1 MNKLIDYIKKH
12 SITDIALIIVS
23 IIVGSILLGNHSILP
38 VTDIGRELFLPEQIL
53 KGYVPYKDITL
64 IYFPFAYYINAFVYK
79 IFGVSVNSLIIWQ
92 TILCIIFMI
101 MFYLLSRGFLNRR
114 ISLLLSLLVIFS
126 CIFNKLTLFSYIFPY
141 SYATVYG
148 IFGFFASAFCFVKL
162 FKTNNI
168 KYVYLAAL
176 ASGFSI
182 SCKME
187 FFTCLIFLVI
197 GLLLYRRLKFVQ
209 YFKVFLIICIF
220 PAIEILILFLQ
231 GVSWQNIHDA
241 FDFIKAFS
249 TSAIMTDF
257 LTFQGLYLF
266 DYINFTKDAVYYTRA
281 LLGIITACYIAL
293 FIYKK
298 YHSIFIIFLIPYML
312 FFICF
317 YIERDFLFVHSLWVA
332 LPMILFLLT
341 AIFIKPLFQE
351 NKAIF
356 IFLIFSLLIS
366 QREFFH
372 LKLFLYGS
380 YYFPFLIL
388 SLCILIDKFCPE
400 EIFEINTEKLL
411 ILVLILLN
419 IFYINY
425 LGILWKETPSQL
437 ITNSPKGSL
446 YTEKDVAKI
455 LNQAFEFIENNIDK
469 NASILVLPEGNII
482 NYFSNRKVDLH
493 CFMMDRLYHDAYGE
507 EKAKAIIEKTNSDY
521 IVITKLKRKKTETI
535 FERDFLY
542 YKKSNVSAKYIYDN
556 YDIIFR
562 RCILTEKR
570 EKDIFLIILKKKK

>member
-1 MNKLIDYIKKH
+1 MTKIIDYIKKH
-12 SITDIALIIVS
+12 SIIDIVLITIS

-38 VTDIGRELFLPEQIL
+38 AIDIGRELFLPEQIL

-64 IYFPFAYYINAFVYK
+64 IYFPLAYYINAFVYK
-79 IFGVSVNSLIIWQ
+79 ILGVSVSSLLIWQ

-114 ISLLLSLLVIFS
+114 ISLLLSLLVISS
-126 CIFNKLTLFSYIFPY
+126 CIFSRSALFSYIFPY
-141 SYATVYG
+141 SYANVYG
-148 IFGFFASAFCFVKL
+148 IFGFFVCAFCFVKL

-249 TSAIMTDF
+249 NTNVMINF
-257 LTFQGLYLF
+257 LTYQGLYLF
-266 DYINFTKDAVYYTRA
+266 NYIGFVKDAIYFTKE
-281 LLGIITACYIAL
+281 LLDITIECFLAL

-298 YHSIFIIFLIPYML
+298 YRLVFVLPLVSYML
-312 FFICF
+312 FVVCF
-317 YIERDFLFVHSLWVA
+317 GFEDYSIHLHLLWVA
-332 LPMILFLLT
+332 LPIILFLLT
-341 AIFIKPLFQE
+341 AIFIKPIFQE

-372 LKLFLYGS
+372 LKLFVYGS
-380 YYFPFLIL
+380 YCFPFLIL
-388 SLCILIDKFCPE
+388 SLCILIDKFCPK
-400 EIFEINTEKLL
+400 EIFEVRTEKLL
-411 ILVLILLN
+411 IFVLILLTVFH
-419 IFYINY
+419 IKY
-425 LGILWKETPSQL
+425 LEIAWKETPSQL

-446 YTEKDVAKI
+446 YTEKGVAKI

-469 NASILVLPEGNII
+469 NASVLVLHEGNII
-482 NYFSNRKVDLH
+482 NYFSDRKVDLH

-507 EKAKAIIEKTNSDY
+507 EKAKDMIEKTNSDY
-521 IVITKLKRKKTETI
+521 IVITKLDSHVYM
-535 FERDFLY
+535 FDADFLY
-542 YKKSNVSAKYIYDN
+542 YKDSSASAKYIYDN
-556 YDIIFR
+556 YDIIFETDASKEER
-562 RCILTEKR
+562 G
-570 EKDIFLIILKKKK
+570 KDNFLIILKKKTP